1 MTSMPPVTSTSSTPL
16 AAAPGSAFEIDGG
29 HRLRYARIDPEA
41 RLGLPSGLFTTP
53 HAATTL
59 LVAVVAMALIYGIA
73 WIFHDGV
80 VGALLWQ
87 QLTGFG
93 RVPIPMA
100 FLSLWSLSILFFKW
114 RKIAAQRRAME
125 FRFMPQDSAFI
136 LSTETAGQVIER
148 IEEGVDRP
156 DRFIQAARV
165 LMALKGVR
173 NFGRIGDVD
182 EILESQA
189 AHDESVMESGY
200 TVLRGFIW
208 AIPVLGFIGTV
219 IGLTAA
225 ISSFGTILDGG
236 GGSAGIDTLTRQLG
250 AVVRGLD
257 TAFVTTG
264 QALVA
269 ALVIHLLQTFVRR
282 ADESLLDDIRRR
294 CAIEVVGRVRLI
306 RTAGE

>member
-1 MTSMPPVTSTSSTPL
+1 MTPTDAGRSSEASL
-16 AAAPGSAFEIDGG
+16 AARPPGSAFLAEPQ
-29 HRLRYARIDPEA
+29 HRLRYAAIDPEA

-53 HAATTL
+53 HAVTTL
-59 LVAVVAMALIYGIA
+59 IVAAVAIAILYGVAWLFRESTVGAVV
-73 WIFHDGV
+73 WH
-80 VGALLWQ
+80 

-93 RVPIPMA
+93 RIPIPMA

-114 RKIAAQRRAME
+114 RKIAAQRRALE
-125 FRFMPQDSAFI
+125 YRFMPGDSAFV
-136 LSTETAGQVIER
+136 LSTETAGRVIAA
-148 IEEGVDRP
+148 IEEEVDRP
-156 DRFIQAARV
+156 DRFIQLARV
-165 LMALKGVR
+165 LIALKGVR

-182 EILESQA
+182 ELLESQA
-189 AHDESVMESGY
+189 AHDEAAMESGY

-225 ISSFGTILDGG
+225 ISSFGTILDDGG
-236 GGSAGIDTLTRQLG
+236 GANVEQLTRQLG
-250 AVVRGLD
+250 GVVRGLD

-269 ALVIHLLQTFVRR
+269 ALAIHLLQTFARR

-294 CAIEVVGRVRLI
+294 CAVEVVGRVRVA

>member
-1 MTSMPPVTSTSSTPL
+1 MTPTTPF
-16 AAAPGSAFEIDGG
+16 AVPGAAPGSAFESDGG

-41 RLGLPSGLFTTP
+41 RLGLPSGMFTSP

-59 LVAVVAMALIYGIA
+59 LTAVVLMAVVYGIA
-73 WIFHDGV
+73 FSIRQGT
-80 VGALLWQ
+80 VGAEVWR

-93 RVPIPMA
+93 RIPIPVA

-114 RKIAAQRRAME
+114 RKIAAQRRALE
-125 FRFMPQDSAFI
+125 FRFMPTDSTFV

-156 DRFIQAARV
+156 DRFIQVSRV
-165 LMALKGVR
+165 LLALKGVR

-182 EILESQA
+182 EILESHA
-189 AHDESVMESGY
+189 ANDESAMESGY

-219 IGLTAA
+219 IGLTQS
-225 ISSFGTILDGG
+225 ISSFGTILDSGG
-236 GGSAGIDTLTRQLG
+236 GAASIDVLTRQL
-250 AVVRGLD
+250 ADVVRGLD

-282 ADESLLDDIRRR
+282 ADESLLDEIRRR
-294 CAIEVVGRVRLI
+294 CAIEVVGRVRLV